1 MSWTMFMVQAPR
13 AARIGGRASWPVNV
27 NLTRYHGRVCGVY
40 VRVGSTAL
48 VAGWF
53 R

>member
-1 MSWTMFMVQAPR
+1 MSGSVFTVRAPR
-13 AARIGGRASWPVNV
+13 AGRIGSRAGWPVNV
-27 NLTRYHGRVCGVY
+27 NLARYHGRVCGVY